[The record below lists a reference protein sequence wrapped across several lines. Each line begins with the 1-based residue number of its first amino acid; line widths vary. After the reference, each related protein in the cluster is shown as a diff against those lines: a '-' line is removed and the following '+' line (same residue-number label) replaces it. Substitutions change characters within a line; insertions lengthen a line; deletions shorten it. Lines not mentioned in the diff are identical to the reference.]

1 MCLRQVFMVSLKPAS
16 LPQSVWD
23 CVTDRARCDAL
34 AALDVMNI
42 HNDPD
47 FGRLSRVA
55 AGLFETPAAAIA
67 VVDGE
72 RSSLV
77 SAFGIEIRH
86 VHVGDSIAAHAM
98 ANGADGL
105 VVLDTMADQRFSAS
119 TIVTGAPGIRF
130 YVGAPVTVRGQRIG
144 AMQVFAPEPRSAP
157 DARIL
162 AQFLELVA
170 TVGRLFELKDEARV
184 RERTAAELI
193 REEWRHALTLEA
205 GKVGSWVWDI
215 QNKTIACN
223 DILRRMY
230 GFPSTGPVTSDDL
243 SAATDPGD
251 RDAVEAALR
260 RTFEEGGDY
269 QAEYRIAATGRWL
282 VARGRV
288 YQRDAAGVP
297 LIMMGVN
304 IDVTEAR
311 EAADHT
317 RLLLRELNHR
327 VKNTLAMIQSLA
339 RQTMRRSTTPEQFLE
354 AFGGRLQ
361 TLSEAHSLLSDRD
374 WTGIGLIELVQTRVA
389 PYVSEPSQLA
399 IAGPDITLPADH
411 ALALGLV
418 LHELV
423 VNAARFGS
431 LSSPLGRVSLAWSL
445 TDDER
450 LDLSWIERGGPAT
463 GPTERGFGTDLIE
476 RGLDKIIGSEVVYTI
491 GPKGAE
497 ARITFPLPAN

>member
-1 MCLRQVFMVSLKPAS
+1 MVSTKPAS

-23 CVTDRARCDAL
+23 CVTARARCDAL
-34 AALDVMNI
+34 AALDVMDT

-55 AGLFETPAAAIA
+55 AGLFETPSAAIA
-67 VVDGE
+67 VVDAA

-77 SAFGIEIRH
+77 SAFGTEIRN
-86 VHVGDSIAAHAM
+86 VDVKDSIAAHAM
-98 ANGADGL
+98 ASETDTM
-105 VVLDTMADQRFSAS
+105 VVLDAASDARFRGS
-119 TIVTGAPGIRF
+119 TLVSSKPGIRF
-130 YVGAPVTVRGQRIG
+130 YVGAPVTVKGQRIG
-144 AMQVFAPEPRSAP
+144 AMQVFAPEPRAATDP
-157 DARIL
+157 RIL
-162 AQFLELVA
+162 GQFGELVA

-215 QNKTIACN
+215 QSKAIVCN
-223 DILRRMY
+223 EILRRMY
-230 GFPSTGPVTSDDL
+230 GFPPTGVITSDDL
-243 SAATDPGD
+243 SAATKPAD
-251 RDAVEAALR
+251 RAAVTAALKQ
-260 RTFEEGGDY
+260 TFEEGIDY
-269 QAEYRIAATGRWL
+269 QAEYRVEASGRWL

-288 YQRDAAGVP
+288 YQRDASGAP
-297 LIMMGVN
+297 LVMMGVN

-354 AFGGRLQ
+354 AFSGRLR

-374 WTGIGLIELVQTRVA
+374 WTGIGLIELIQARVV
-389 PYVSEPSQLA
+389 PYVSEPSQLT

-418 LHELV
+418 LHELA

-431 LSSPLGRVSLAWSL
+431 LSSPLGRVSVAWKRTRGQQL
-445 TDDER
+445 EIN
-450 LDLSWIERGGPAT
+450 WKERGGPDI
-463 GPTERGFGTDLIE
+463 GVPERGFGTELIE
-476 RGLDKIIGSEVVYTI
+476 RGLDKIVGSDVRYTFD
-491 GPKGAE
+491 PKGAE
-497 ARITFPLPAN
+497 AKITFPLQAAG